1 MPHKRRVKD
10 TSTVM
15 QNKLSEQKKK
25 TQLLAKE
32 WGHALRV
39 LCILGRTWDHGFP
52 GSCRAK
58 AEEYRA

>member
-15 QNKLSEQKKK
+15 QNKLSAQKKRA
-25 TQLLAKE
+25 QHLPKE
-32 WGHALRV
+32 WGHALRG
-39 LCILGRTWDHGFP
+39 LCILGRTWDDGSP

-58 AEEYRA
+58 AEE